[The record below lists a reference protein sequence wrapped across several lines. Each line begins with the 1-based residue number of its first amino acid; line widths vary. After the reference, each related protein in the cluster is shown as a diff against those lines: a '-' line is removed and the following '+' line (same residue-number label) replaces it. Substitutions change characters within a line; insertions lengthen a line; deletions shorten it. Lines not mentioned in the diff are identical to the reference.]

1 MIVRVP
7 DYLARALLSISSISV
22 FQYRNYLQQRWTFP
36 DRITCITGKNG
47 TGKTNLLDAIYF
59 LCFTKSYFQKS
70 DSLLVHRGA
79 QGMRIAGEFLKN
91 GESYSI
97 SGIIR
102 ENGKKE
108 FRVNDEPC
116 ERMADHIGNFPAVI
130 VAPDDVQ
137 IITDGSEER
146 RRFMDAIFSQI
157 DHEYLLQLIQY
168 NRILQQRNSLLKQMA
183 ELRQSSHDL
192 LEVLDQQLIGPATYV
207 FTRRKTYLAE
217 LLDLIH
223 SRYEQIAG
231 ERYDLRLKYESP
243 LLNGNFADL
252 LHQNR
257 SRDIYAQRTA
267 IGIHRDDIQITL
279 HDQPFKQIA
288 SQGQRKS
295 LLFAFKL
302 GEFQLLKA
310 AKGFA
315 PILLLDDVFE
325 KLDQNRMQNLLQEV
339 CLANDGQ
346 VLVTDTHAER
356 IRDCFSALGLS
367 YGAIDTAG

>member
-1 MIVRVP
+1 M
-7 DYLARALLSISSISV
+7 ALLSIASISV
-22 FQYRNYLQQRWTFP
+22 FQYRNYLQQSWSFP
-36 DRITCITGKNG
+36 ERITCITGKNG

-70 DSLLVHRGA
+70 DALLVHRGA

-91 GESYSI
+91 GEPNTI

-108 FRVNDEPC
+108 FRVNEQLC
-116 ERMADHIGNFPAVI
+116 ERMADHIGNFPAVM

-157 DHEYLLQLIQY
+157 DHNYLLQLIQY
-168 NRILQQRNSLLKQMA
+168 NRVLQQRNSLLKQMA
-183 ELRQSSHDL
+183 ATRQSSHDL
-192 LEVLDQQLIGPATYV
+192 LDVLDEQLIGPASYV
-207 FTRRKTYLAE
+207 FQKRKVYLTD
-217 LLDLIH
+217 LLHLIH
-223 SRYEQIAG
+223 HRYEQIAG
-231 ERYDLRLKYESP
+231 EQYDLQLRYESP
-243 LLNGNFADL
+243 LLNGSFADQL
-252 LHQNR
+252 AQNR
-257 SRDIYAQRTA
+257 SRDLYAQRTST
-267 IGIHRDDIQITL
+267 GIHRDDIQITL
-279 HDQPFKQIA
+279 QDQPFKQIA

-302 GEFQLLKA
+302 GEFQVLKA

-325 KLDQNRMQNLLQEV
+325 KLDQSRMQNLLQEV
-339 CLANDGQ
+339 CVTNNGQ
-346 VLVTDTHAER
+346 VLVTDTHVER
-356 IRDCFSALGLS
+356 IRDCFTALGLS
-367 YGAIDTAG
+367 YGSIETAR